1 MNIFK
6 KFLLWLVLTN
16 IGRMIGSFI
25 FGVLFYALSNKTY
38 EMGKDTLSN
47 GFLYTA
53 LVFATVLA
61 SHVLV
66 MFAYA
71 WVINPI
77 MDYCNYKGKGTKFC
91 KIFCKK
97 CENV

>member
-1 MNIFK
+1 MKIFK
-6 KFLLWLVLTN
+6 KFLMWLVFTN
-16 IGRMIGSFI
+16 LGRIIGSFL
-25 FGVLFYALSNKTY
+25 FGSLFYALSNKTY

-47 GFLYTA
+47 VFLYTA
-53 LVFATVLA
+53 LVFGSILMG
-61 SHVLV
+61 HVLV

-77 MDYCNYKGKGTKFC
+77 RDYCNYKGKGTKFC

-97 CENV
+97 CKNA